1 MQVCNIS
8 EKFKQKRL
16 KVFLREES
24 INSIFFINQYSFN
37 FNGETSFITHLIK
50 GKIFNVNCIKS
61 RVLCF
66 CWECNLNNEDD
77 LNLYN
82 CILKYQ
88 NLLQKFIISRF
99 QSNFILPEIFHLNK
113 KTGNPIFVFI

>member
-37 FNGETSFITHLIK
+37 FNGETSFITYLIK

-66 CWECNLNNEDD
+66 C
-77 LNLYN
+77 
-82 CILKYQ
+82 
-88 NLLQKFIISRF
+88 
-99 QSNFILPEIFHLNK
+99 
-113 KTGNPIFVFI
+113 